1 MKIYAVIPTHNRPTE
16 LAELLSSIPAIVDV
30 LVIDNASTPP
40 VDWSNL
46 RQPGNPGAWTQTIRD
61 EEQPPNL
68 SRLWNIGLDW
78 ASKQEDIHTECDVDT
93 CANED
98 YAVAI
103 LNDDVVLP
111 SGFLELMAHELKFHG
126 VDIAFP
132 SPVGFPDML
141 VNRDRPFPGLGIRL
155 TGWCFMV
162 RGSSGLRADESLR
175 WWCGDDDLQAQ
186 AVRNGRGTV
195 GVVLPPVMRH
205 CLVHRYPDQSTTGVL
220 REQTERDMTT
230 FVKKWGQRPW

>member
-1 MKIYAVIPTHNRPTE
+1 VKHFAVIPTHNRPDD
-16 LAELLSSIPAIVDV
+16 LYMLLRTIPPYVDV

-40 VDWSNL
+40 VMLNQDIVGLNV
-46 RQPGNPGAWTQTIRD
+46 QVHRD

-68 SRLWNIGLDW
+68 SRLWNVGLAW
-78 ASKQEDIHTECDVDT
+78 AQNTQRGAQAPEETDEW
-93 CANED
+93 
-98 YAVAI
+98 AVTI

-111 SGFLELMAHELKFHG
+111 GGFFELMGDELLTHD

-132 SPVGFPDML
+132 GSVGLRCYLNWD
-141 VNRDRPFPGLGIRL
+141 NAFPGVGLRL
-155 TGWCFMV
+155 TGWCFTV

-186 AVRNGRGTV
+186 AVTHGRGTV
-195 GVVLPPVMRH
+195 AVLLPKNMAAALRH
-205 CLVHRYPDQSTTGVL
+205 KHPDESTNASPEL
-220 REQTERDMTT
+220 RAQTALDMTT